1 MAAKGKKNIFE
12 EEVIEVLNAIGH
24 PIRVRILRLLKEHL
38 ADGVKYAT
46 LAKIFRKKGGALDF
60 HLNRLKKPSLIR
72 GSNGTYR
79 LDSRGLDLLEVFDD
93 LLKGLMRKR

>member
-1 MAAKGKKNIFE
+1 MAGEGEKNIFE

-24 PIRVRILRLLKEHL
+24 PIGVRVLREHL

-46 LAKIFRKKGGALDF
+46 LAQIFGKKGSALDV
-60 HLNRLKKPSLIR
+60 HLNRLKKPTLIR
-72 GSNGTYR
+72 GSNGIYR

-93 LLKGLMRKR
+93 LLGLMRKR